1 MTPAR
6 LARLTRRHR
15 PGVATEHGMYV
26 TVEYLLWRDQLRRW
40 RWVQTDYGT
49 YVQVEDK

>member
-1 MTPAR
+1 MTHER
-6 LARLTRRHR
+6 LAQLTRRNK
-15 PGVATEHGMYV
+15 PIPTEHGMYV

-40 RWVQTDYGT
+40 RWLQTDHGT